1 MALPGAGMTHYAHG
15 LVKMVGIKQLLE
27 EERRASEATQNQQVI
42 IGLAGH
48 VRQAWTWARTAKQT
62 SVESRMLKSL
72 RQRRGEYDP
81 DVMSRIRQQGGSDI
95 FMMLTSTKCR
105 AAASWLRDTL
115 LGTSTDKP
123 WGIEPSPLPDLPPQ
137 VAQSIHNLA
146 MTQAQQFMQMNGV
159 PPTPE
164 MVETAKK
171 IIKEQII
178 SRSEDEAKR
187 AAAQMESKME
197 DQLVEGGWY
206 KAFSQFLDDIVT
218 FPAAILKGPVV
229 RNKPRM
235 MWVNGELVV
244 DNALTLEWERVD
256 PFELYPS
263 PQSSDIDDGSLIER
277 HRMTRGALNELIGVE
292 GYDDGAIKAV
302 IEDYGR
308 GGLREWL
315 TNDLSKAEAEGKSS
329 AQVAANPD
337 HLIDAL
343 QYWGSVPGQQLLDWG
358 MSEEQV
364 PEPSKEYQCEVWLI
378 GRWVIKA
385 TLNPDPLG
393 RRPYY
398 KASYEDI
405 PGAFWGNS
413 VADLVRDMQ
422 SMCNS
427 AARALANNMGIS
439 SGPQVWV
446 DVSRLPDGEDITEVF
461 PWKIWQGTS
470 DVGGGG
476 GRPIEFFQPESF
488 VGPLMQVYQQF
499 STLADE
505 YSGVPRYMTGTEG
518 AGGAGRTASG
528 LSMMVGNAGK
538 AIKQVIGNID
548 VGVLRPMVERLYFY
562 NMRYSDDPDLKGDVN
577 MVAQG
582 ANQLVVKE
590 LAAVRRNEFM
600 QMALQNPV
608 VGGIVGPKGI
618 AALLREAAKAIDMD
632 VGDMV
637 PSDAALRAKELL
649 AQQQQAVQAHIMQQ
663 VQVSATP
670 MPPTPSEPP
679 QQGMTPSVQQGSGQ
693 NLMDGSP
700 VVNNFQN
707 S

>member
-1 MALPGAGMTHYAHG
+1 MAPPNMVPYAHG
-15 LVKMVGIKQLLE
+15 IVKMVGIAQMLKD
-27 EERRASEATQNQQVI
+27 ERLASEEAQNQPMIQ
-42 IGLAGH
+42 GLAAH
-48 VRQAWTWARTAKQT
+48 VRQAWMWARTAKQST
-62 SVESRMLKSL
+62 IEDRMLKSL

-81 DVMSRIRQQGGSDI
+81 DVISRIRQQGGSDI

-115 LGTSTDKP
+115 LGTSSDKP

-137 VAQSIHNLA
+137 LAQSIHNMA
-146 MTQAQQFMQMNGV
+146 TAQAQQFLQMNGV

-164 MVETAKK
+164 MIETAKQ
-171 IIKEQII
+171 IIKEKII
-178 SRSEDEAKR
+178 TESEEAAKR
-187 AAAQMESKME
+187 AASKMELKME
-197 DQLVEGGWY
+197 DQLDDGGWY
-206 KAFSQFLDDIVT
+206 KAFSQFIDDIVT
-218 FPAAILKGPVV
+218 FPSAIMKGPVV
-229 RNKPRM
+229 RMKPRM
-235 MWVNGELVV
+235 QWVEGQLKVETELV
-244 DNALTLEWERVD
+244 LEWERVD
-256 PFELYPS
+256 PFDFYPS
-263 PQSSDIDDGSLIER
+263 PQCSDIDDGSIIER
-277 HRMTRGALNELIGVE
+277 HRMTRGMLNELIGVE

-315 TNDLSKAEAEGKSS
+315 TNDMSKAEAEGKST
-329 AQVAANPD
+329 AQVLANPD
-337 HLIDAL
+337 HIIDAL
-343 QYWGSVPGQQLLDWG
+343 QYWGSIPGQQLLDWG
-358 MSEEQV
+358 MTEEEV
-364 PEPSKEYQCEVWLI
+364 PEPTKEYQCEVWMI
-378 GRWVIKA
+378 GQWCIKA

-422 SMCNS
+422 SMCNA

-446 DVSRLPDGEDITEVF
+446 DVNRLPDGEDISEVY
-461 PWKIWQGTS
+461 PWKIWQGTG
-470 DVGGGG
+470 DQTGGS

-499 STLADE
+499 SSLADE

-548 VGVLRPMVERLYFY
+548 VGVLRPMIERLYFY
-562 NMRYSDDPDLKGDVN
+562 NMRYSEDPDLKGDVN

-590 LAAVRRNEFM
+590 QAAVRRNEFM
-600 QMALQNPV
+600 QMALQNPI
-608 VGGIVGPKGI
+608 VGQIVGPKGI
-618 AALLREAAKAIDMD
+618 ASLLREAAKAIDMEVD
-632 VGDMV
+632 DMV
-637 PSDAALRAKELL
+637 PSDAALRAKDLL
-649 AQQQQAVQAHIMQQ
+649 AQQQQAVQAHLMQQ
-663 VQVSATP
+663 AQGQVLHP
-670 MPPTPSEPP
+670 MQGAEPPAPP
-679 QQGMTPSVQQGSGQ
+679 QQGMQQGSGQ
-693 NLMDGSP
+693 NLMDGHP
-700 VVNNFQN
+700 VTNNFQPP
-707 S
+707 SQ